1 MLDELEL
8 LKKDWQKREANLPK
22 LSYEQIYPMIKKKSS
37 SIVKWIF
44 YISII
49 EFVFWAGINIVFSGP
64 ETMEELKAMH
74 IHKVIMVLNVV
85 NYGIILYF
93 ILKFY
98 NNYKKISITDSSRNL
113 MKTILKVKRTVT
125 QYVWFNLIIFT
136 TYLII
141 NMYGV
146 LIYGPEGKKN
156 YRGCLT
162 GWEHYGIL
170 GHGNRYFRGF
180 YRHNPI
186 FDLAV
191 LQTALWNFI
200 KKASQKLQR
209 PQTFGSLA
217 FQFALVTV
225 TSFLIFLFVGQ
236 KLFLWNYFKE

>member
-22 LSYEQIYPMIKKKSS
+22 LSYEEIYPMIKKKSS

-74 IHKVIMVLNVV
+74 IYKVVMGINII
-85 NYGIILYF
+85 NYAIILYF
-93 ILKFY
+93 IYKFY
-98 NNYKKISITDSSRNL
+98 INYKKISFTDSSRNL

-146 LIYGPEGKKN
+146 LLYGPEGKKIVEAASQEGN
-156 YRGCLT
+156 TLAFWAMVIGISIVFTAVILFLIWLFYKLL
-162 GWEHYGIL
+162 YGIL
-170 GHGNRYFRGF
+170 
-180 YRHNPI
+180 
-186 FDLAV
+186 L
-191 LQTALWNFI
+191 
-200 KKASQKLQR
+200 KKLRK
-209 PQTFGSLA
+209 
-217 FQFALVTV
+217 
-225 TSFLIFLFVGQ
+225 
-236 KLFLWNYFKE
+236 NYNELKRLEV